1 MIKNYSLTFLCLI
14 VAGFFL
20 SLSANAK
27 MYKWVDE
34 DGQVQYSQSPPNS
47 DVKVEEIKPP
57 GKVDTESAQK
67 QLEAQKDRANAFS
80 EKRIEAENETKKAEA
95 EAEQKLKQC
104 EQARA
109 RLKSF
114 QRPRVN
120 LLDEDG
126 NRVRAKEEDRLKGL
140 EDAKKYL
147 SDNCN

>member
-1 MIKNYSLTFLCLI
+1 MIKNYFLTFLCLI
-14 VAGFFL
+14 VTGFFL
-20 SLSANAK
+20 SLSVNAK

-34 DGQVQYSQSPPNS
+34 DGHVQYSQSPPNS

-57 GKVDTESAQK
+57 GKVDTDSAQK
-67 QLEAQKDRANAFS
+67 QLEAQKARANELS
-80 EKRIEAENETKKAEA
+80 EKRLESKNETAKSEEEA
-95 EAEQKLKQC
+95 AQKVKRC
-104 EQARA
+104 DQARA

-147 SDNCN
+147 SDNCK